1 MRNKLNRR
9 VVLTVIIILSLA
21 AAAYACSVP
30 VYRYAL
36 ERWDSDPYVIEVL
49 ANGPMEGDANEAAA
63 LLRSYSDSRESY
75 ANIWVRWVDLAA
87 GEKEPINKVE
97 PNELAAGDAEMR
109 VYLPVAT
116 RRKVQLWSGEFTK
129 ANVKKVIDSPLR
141 SKIGDGLIRGDSAVW
156 IFLAGGDKTKD
167 TKARNLLIE
176 ELKKME
182 KLLTS
187 PEAVVDTNSD
197 FKPPVDWSAEEYIA
211 PVTFS
216 VVDMLRGGGE
226 GDDFL
231 LEMLMVTEPD
241 LKDEKYA
248 AEPMAI
254 PVFGRGRALYTLV
267 GPGINERN
275 IAEACAFLTG
285 PCSCQVKYLNPGTD
299 LLMNANWYQIFEGVD
314 VKELDAPPL
323 AGIMIPEEIVEEAV
337 EADPVKAAIAEAT
350 EAVEAA
356 PEVAAAE
363 EVAAASE
370 EVSTDTEMAQAGG
383 GLMQYGLYIVIGALV
398 FVIGASVMMKAG
410 GKKN

>member
-1 MRNKLNRR
+1 MKKILNRK
-9 VVLTVIIILSLA
+9 VVLTIIIVLSLA

-49 ANGPMEGDANEAAA
+49 ANGPMTGDANEAQA
-63 LLRSYSDSRESY
+63 LLKKYSESRESL
-75 ANIWVRWVDLAA
+75 ANIWVRWVDMAT

-97 PNELAAGDAEMR
+97 PNELAPGDAEMR

-116 RRKVQLWSGEFTK
+116 RRKVQLWSGQFTK
-129 ANVKKVIDSPLR
+129 DNIKKIIDSPLR

-156 IFLAGGDKTKD
+156 IFLASGDKTKD
-167 TKARNLLIE
+167 TLARNLLIN

-182 KLLTS
+182 KMLTS
-187 PEAVVDTNSD
+187 PEAIIDPNSD
-197 FKPPVDWSAEEYIA
+197 FKPPVDWSAEEYVA

-216 VVDMLRGGGE
+216 VVDMLRGGGQ

-248 AEPMAI
+248 SEPMAI

-275 IAEACAFLTG
+275 IAEACSFLTG

-299 LLMNANWYQIFEGVD
+299 LLINANWYQIFEGVD
-314 VKELDAPPL
+314 VTELDAPPL
-323 AGIMIPEEIVEEAV
+323 AGIMIAEEIVEEAV
-337 EADPVKAAIAEAT
+337 EAEPVKAPIAEAS
-350 EAVEAA
+350 EAIETTPEIAAVEEEAA
-356 PEVAAAE
+356 PAE
-363 EVAAASE
+363 AVQAS
-370 EVSTDTEMAQAGG
+370 G

-398 FVIGASVMMKAG
+398 FVIAASVLMKAG
-410 GKKN
+410 TKKN